1 MRKNKGITL
10 VALIIT
16 IIVML
21 ILVAV
26 SVNVLIKSNLIGT
39 AEKTVNKYSK
49 AAEEESNGGTIE
61 INGKKYA
68 SIEDYIEG
76 NEQYDPDGWVMAWT
90 CADGGS
96 WSDTIEEGGTAEGD
110 IVAKLYKTGSK
121 ITPSSF
127 EFNGKTC
134 TFNEGDEYN
143 LVIEGTGT
151 MGALMTTEGN
161 NITGATGWHKS
172 TAMYMMGASD
182 TCIMPY
188 VSKIV
193 VGKGIK
199 NIGGYAFGGDTGL
212 KKVILS
218 SEITSIDE
226 YAFMYCTNLTSIKI
240 PENVKSIGI
249 QAFDRCA
256 SLTSVTIPS
265 SVTSI
270 GARAFEECTSL
281 SSVTIPSSVTSI
293 GARAF
298 EECTSLSSVTIPNS
312 VTSIEDETFKECT
325 SLSSVTIPNSVTN
338 IGDSAFF
345 KCTSLSSVTIPNG
358 VTSIGYDVFH
368 FCTDLSKVKVLAT
381 NATVRGTAFYTL
393 ATNSKIYV
401 LNDIMKTRVEAEIDE
416 SRTTVEV
423 VTEEQ
428 MKSL

>member
-1 MRKNKGITL
+1 MEKKLKQNKGITL

-270 GARAFEECTSL
+270 GARAFAGCISLTTVTIPSSVKSIGNYAFYKCTSL
-281 SSVTIPSSVTSI
+281 SSVTIPNGVTNI
-293 GARAF
+293 GDSAF
-298 EECTSLSSVTIPNS
+298 AECTSLSSVTIPNS
-312 VTSIEDETFKECT
+312 VTSIG
-325 SLSSVTIPNSVTN
+325 SLAF
-338 IGDSAFF
+338 DS
-345 KCTSLSSVTIPNG
+345 CES
-358 VTSIGYDVFH
+358 
-368 FCTDLSKVKVLAT
+368 LSKVKVLAT
-381 NATVRGTAFYTL
+381 NATVGILTFWGL
-393 ATNSKIYV
+393 NSNAKIYV
-401 LNDIMKTRVEAEIDE
+401 LNDTMKTRVEAEVTD
-416 SRTTVEV
+416 SNATVEV

>member
-1 MRKNKGITL
+1 MEKKLKQNKGITL

-281 SSVTIPSSVTSI
+281 SSVTIP
-293 GARAF
+293 
-298 EECTSLSSVTIPNS
+298 
-312 VTSIEDETFKECT
+312 
-325 SLSSVTIPNSVTN
+325 NSVTN

>member
-16 IIVML
+16 IVVML

-26 SVNVLIKSNLIGT
+26 SVNVVIKSNLIGT
-39 AEKTVNKYSK
+39 AEKTVDKYK
-49 AAEEESNGGTIE
+49 TAAEEEGKGEAIE

-240 PENVKSIGI
+240 PENVKSIEI

-256 SLTSVTIPS
+256 SLT
-265 SVTSI
+265 
-270 GARAFEECTSL
+270 
-281 SSVTIPSSVTSI
+281 SVTIPSSVTSI

-325 SLSSVTIPNSVTN
+325 SLTSVTIPSSVTN
-338 IGDSAFF
+338 IGDSAFYE
-345 KCTSLSSVTIPNG
+345 CTSLSSVTIPNG

>member
-1 MRKNKGITL
+1 MEKKLKQNKGITL

-16 IIVML
+16 IIIML

-281 SSVTIPSSVTSI
+281 SSVTIP
-293 GARAF
+293 
-298 EECTSLSSVTIPNS
+298 
-312 VTSIEDETFKECT
+312 
-325 SLSSVTIPNSVTN
+325 NSVTN

>member
-1 MRKNKGITL
+1 MEKKLKQNKGITL

-265 SVTSI
+265 SVTNI
-270 GARAFEECTSL
+270 GDSAFFKCTSL
-281 SSVTIPSSVTSI
+281 TSVTIPS
-293 GARAF
+293 
-298 EECTSLSSVTIPNS
+298 
-312 VTSIEDETFKECT
+312 
-325 SLSSVTIPNSVTN
+325 SVTN

>member
-1 MRKNKGITL
+1 MEKKLKQNKGITL

-281 SSVTIPSSVTSI
+281 SSVTIP
-293 GARAF
+293 
-298 EECTSLSSVTIPNS
+298 NS
-312 VTSIEDETFKECT
+312 VTSIE
-325 SLSSVTIPNSVTN
+325 
-338 IGDSAFF
+338 DSAFF

>member
-16 IIVML
+16 IVVML
-21 ILVAV
+21 ILIAV

-39 AEKTVNKYSK
+39 AEKTVEKYNKV
-49 AAEEESNGGTIE
+49 AEEEGNGGTIE
-61 INGKKYA
+61 IDGKKYA
-68 SIEDYIEG
+68 SIEDYMEG
-76 NEQYDPDGWVMAWT
+76 NEQYDPDGWIMAWT

-110 IVAKLYKTGSK
+110 IVAKLYKTGNK

-127 EFNGKTC
+127 EFNGKIC

-151 MGALMTTEGN
+151 MGALMTTDGS

-212 KKVILS
+212 KKISLS
-218 SEITSIDE
+218 SEITSINDC
-226 YAFMYCTNLTSIKI
+226 AFMYCTNLTSIKI
-240 PENVKSIGI
+240 PENVMSIGFN
-249 QAFDRCA
+249 AFYNCE
-256 SLTSVTIPS
+256 SLTSVSIPS
-265 SVTSI
+265 
-270 GARAFEECTSL
+270 
-281 SSVTIPSSVTSI
+281 
-293 GARAF
+293 
-298 EECTSLSSVTIPNS
+298 
-312 VTSIEDETFKECT
+312 
-325 SLSSVTIPNSVTN
+325 
-338 IGDSAFF
+338 
-345 KCTSLSSVTIPNG
+345 G
-358 VTSIGYDVFH
+358 VTSIGDRAFYN
-368 FCTDLSKVKVLAT
+368 CASLSKIKVLAT
-381 NATVRGTAFYTL
+381 NATVEEYAFGGL
-393 ATNSKIYV
+393 ASNSKIYV
-401 LNDIMKTRVEAEIDE
+401 LNDTMKTRVEAAIDKSE
-416 SRTTVEV
+416 TTVEV

>member
-1 MRKNKGITL
+1 MEKKLKQNKGITL

-16 IIVML
+16 IVVML

-26 SVNVLIKSNLIGT
+26 SVNVVIKSNLIGT

-96 WSDTIEEGGTAEGD
+96 WSDTIEEGGTAEGN
-110 IVAKLYKTGSK
+110 IVAKLYKTGNK

-226 YAFMYCTNLTSIKI
+226 YAFMYCTNLTSITI
-240 PENVKSIGI
+240 PSSVKSIGI
-249 QAFDRCA
+249 SAFYK
-256 SLTSVTIPS
+256 
-265 SVTSI
+265 
-270 GARAFEECTSL
+270 CTSL

>member
-281 SSVTIPSSVTSI
+281 SSVTIP
-293 GARAF
+293 
-298 EECTSLSSVTIPNS
+298 
-312 VTSIEDETFKECT
+312 
-325 SLSSVTIPNSVTN
+325 NSVTN

>member
-1 MRKNKGITL
+1 MRKDKGITL

-26 SVNVLIKSNLIGT
+26 SVNVLIKSDLMGI
-39 AEKTVNKYSK
+39 AEKTTDKYK
-49 AAEEESNGGTIE
+49 TAAQEESKGGTIE
-61 INGKKYA
+61 INGKKYG
-68 SIEDYIEG
+68 SIEDYRED
-76 NEQYDPDGWVMAWT
+76 NEQYDPNGWVMAWT

-281 SSVTIPSSVTSI
+281 SSVTIP
-293 GARAF
+293 
-298 EECTSLSSVTIPNS
+298 NS

-345 KCTSLSSVTIPNG
+345 NCTSLSSVTIPNG

>member
-1 MRKNKGITL
+1 MEKKLKQNKGITL

-16 IIVML
+16 IVVML
-21 ILVAV
+21 ILVSV

-110 IVAKLYKTGSK
+110 IVAKLYKTGNK

-151 MGALMTTEGN
+151 MGALMTTEGD
-161 NITGATGWHKS
+161 NITGATGWHKL
-172 TAMYMMGASD
+172 TAMYVMGASD

-199 NIGGYAFGGDTGL
+199 NIGGCAFGGDTGL

-226 YAFMYCTNLTSIKI
+226 YAFMNCTNLTSIKI
-240 PENVKSIGI
+240 PENITSIGVG
-249 QAFDRCA
+249 AFKKCT
-256 SLTSVTIPS
+256 SLTSITIPNGVTSIEDRTFEECTSLTSITIPS

-270 GARAFEECTSL
+270 GSYAFEDCTSLTSVTMPSSVTNIGSYAFEDCTSL
-281 SSVTIPSSVTSI
+281 SSVTIPDGVTSI
-293 GARAF
+293 GDNAF
-298 EECTSLSSVTIPNS
+298 RNCTKL
-312 VTSIEDETFKECT
+312 TSI
-325 SLSSVTIPNSVTN
+325 TIPNSVTN
-338 IGDSAFF
+338 IED
-345 KCTSLSSVTIPNG
+345 
-358 VTSIGYDVFH
+358 
-368 FCTDLSKVKVLAT
+368 
-381 NATVRGTAFYTL
+381 
-393 ATNSKIYV
+393 
-401 LNDIMKTRVEAEIDE
+401 
-416 SRTTVEV
+416 
-423 VTEEQ
+423 
-428 MKSL
+428 

>member
-1 MRKNKGITL
+1 MEKKLKQNKGITL

-16 IIVML
+16 IVVML

-39 AEKTVNKYSK
+39 AEKTVDKYK
-49 AAEEESNGGTIE
+49 TAAEEEGKGEAIE

-281 SSVTIPSSVTSI
+281 SSVTIP
-293 GARAF
+293 
-298 EECTSLSSVTIPNS
+298 NS

-325 SLSSVTIPNSVTN
+325 SLTSVTIPSSVTN
-338 IGDSAFF
+338 IGDSAFYE
-345 KCTSLSSVTIPNG
+345 CTSLSSVTIPNG

>member
-1 MRKNKGITL
+1 MEKKLKQNKGITL

-49 AAEEESNGGTIE
+49 TAEEESNGGTIE

-281 SSVTIPSSVTSI
+281 SSVTIP
-293 GARAF
+293 
-298 EECTSLSSVTIPNS
+298 NS
-312 VTSIEDETFKECT
+312 VTSIED
-325 SLSSVTIPNSVTN
+325 
-338 IGDSAFF
+338 SAFF
-345 KCTSLSSVTIPNG
+345 TCTSLSSVTIPNG

-381 NATVRGTAFYTL
+381 NATVRGMAFYTL
-393 ATNSKIYV
+393 ANNSKIYV

>member
-1 MRKNKGITL
+1 MEKKLKQNKGITL

-281 SSVTIPSSVTSI
+281 SSVTIPSSVKSI
-293 GARAF
+293 GNYAF
-298 EECTSLSSVTIPNS
+298 YKCTSLSSVTIPNGVTNIGDSAFAECTSLSSVTIPNS
-312 VTSIEDETFKECT
+312 VTSIG
-325 SLSSVTIPNSVTN
+325 SLAF
-338 IGDSAFF
+338 DS
-345 KCTSLSSVTIPNG
+345 CES
-358 VTSIGYDVFH
+358 
-368 FCTDLSKVKVLAT
+368 LSKVKVLAT
-381 NATVRGTAFYTL
+381 NATVGILTFRGL
-393 ATNSKIYV
+393 NSNAKIYV
-401 LNDIMKTRVEAEIDE
+401 LNDTMKTRVEAEVTD
-416 SRTTVEV
+416 SNATVEV

>member
-1 MRKNKGITL
+1 MEKKLKQNKGITL

-281 SSVTIPSSVTSI
+281 SSVTIP
-293 GARAF
+293 
-298 EECTSLSSVTIPNS
+298 NS
-312 VTSIEDETFKECT
+312 VTSIE
-325 SLSSVTIPNSVTN
+325 
-338 IGDSAFF
+338 DSAFF
-345 KCTSLSSVTIPNG
+345 KCTSLSSVTILNG

>member
-1 MRKNKGITL
+1 MEKKLKQNKGITL

-281 SSVTIPSSVTSI
+281 SSVTIP
-293 GARAF
+293 
-298 EECTSLSSVTIPNS
+298 NS
-312 VTSIEDETFKECT
+312 VTSIE
-325 SLSSVTIPNSVTN
+325 
-338 IGDSAFF
+338 DSAFF

-381 NATVRGTAFYTL
+381 NATVRRTAFYTL

>member
-256 SLTSVTIPS
+256 SLTSITIPNGVTNIGDSAFAGCISLTTVTIPS
-265 SVTSI
+265 SVKSI
-270 GARAFEECTSL
+270 GNYAFYKCTSL
-281 SSVTIPSSVTSI
+281 SSVTIPNGVTNI
-293 GARAF
+293 GDSAF
-298 EECTSLSSVTIPNS
+298 AECTSLSSVTIPNS
-312 VTSIEDETFKECT
+312 VTSIG
-325 SLSSVTIPNSVTN
+325 SLAF
-338 IGDSAFF
+338 DS
-345 KCTSLSSVTIPNG
+345 CES
-358 VTSIGYDVFH
+358 
-368 FCTDLSKVKVLAT
+368 LSKVKVLAT
-381 NATVRGTAFYTL
+381 NATVGILTFWGL
-393 ATNSKIYV
+393 NSNAKIYV
-401 LNDIMKTRVEAEIDE
+401 LNDTMKTRVEAEVTD
-416 SRTTVEV
+416 SNATVEV

>member
-293 GARAF
+293 GPSAF
-298 EECTSLSSVTIPNS
+298 TECASLTSITIPNG
-312 VTSIEDETFKECT
+312 
-325 SLSSVTIPNSVTN
+325 VTN

>member
-1 MRKNKGITL
+1 MEKKLKQNKGITL

-270 GARAFEECTSL
+270 GARAF
-281 SSVTIPSSVTSI
+281 
-293 GARAF
+293 
-298 EECTSLSSVTIPNS
+298 
-312 VTSIEDETFKECT
+312 KECT

-358 VTSIGYDVFH
+358 VTSIGYDVFR

-381 NATVRGTAFYTL
+381 NATVRGMAFYTL

>member
-1 MRKNKGITL
+1 MEKKLKQNKGITL

-212 KKVILS
+212 KKISLS

-270 GARAFEECTSL
+270 GARAFE
-281 SSVTIPSSVTSI
+281 
-293 GARAF
+293 
-298 EECTSLSSVTIPNS
+298 
-312 VTSIEDETFKECT
+312 ECT

>member
-281 SSVTIPSSVTSI
+281 STVTIPSSVKSI
-293 GARAF
+293 GNYAF
-298 EECTSLSSVTIPNS
+298 YKCTSLSSVTIPNGVTNIGDSAFAECTSLSSVTIPNS
-312 VTSIEDETFKECT
+312 VTSIG
-325 SLSSVTIPNSVTN
+325 SLAF
-338 IGDSAFF
+338 DS
-345 KCTSLSSVTIPNG
+345 CES
-358 VTSIGYDVFH
+358 
-368 FCTDLSKVKVLAT
+368 LSKVKVLAT
-381 NATVRGTAFYTL
+381 NATVGILTFRGL
-393 ATNSKIYV
+393 NSNAKIYV
-401 LNDIMKTRVEAEIDE
+401 LNDTMKTRVEAEVTD
-416 SRTTVEV
+416 SNATVEV

>member
-1 MRKNKGITL
+1 MEKKLKQNKGITL

-16 IIVML
+16 IVVML
-21 ILVAV
+21 ILVSV

-110 IVAKLYKTGSK
+110 IVAKLYKTGNK

-127 EFNGKTC
+127 EFNGETY

-199 NIGGYAFGGDTGL
+199 RRI
-212 KKVILS
+212 
-218 SEITSIDE
+218 
-226 YAFMYCTNLTSIKI
+226 
-240 PENVKSIGI
+240 
-249 QAFDRCA
+249 
-256 SLTSVTIPS
+256 
-265 SVTSI
+265 
-270 GARAFEECTSL
+270 
-281 SSVTIPSSVTSI
+281 
-293 GARAF
+293 
-298 EECTSLSSVTIPNS
+298 
-312 VTSIEDETFKECT
+312 
-325 SLSSVTIPNSVTN
+325 
-338 IGDSAFF
+338 
-345 KCTSLSSVTIPNG
+345 
-358 VTSIGYDVFH
+358 
-368 FCTDLSKVKVLAT
+368 
-381 NATVRGTAFYTL
+381 
-393 ATNSKIYV
+393 
-401 LNDIMKTRVEAEIDE
+401 
-416 SRTTVEV
+416 
-423 VTEEQ
+423 
-428 MKSL
+428 

>member
-1 MRKNKGITL
+1 MEKKLKQNKGITL

-293 GARAF
+293 GPSAF
-298 EECTSLSSVTIPNS
+298 TECASLTSITIPNG
-312 VTSIEDETFKECT
+312 
-325 SLSSVTIPNSVTN
+325 VTN

-345 KCTSLSSVTIPNG
+345 KCTSLSSVTIPNS

>member
-1 MRKNKGITL
+1 MEKKLKQNKGITL

-151 MGALMTTEGN
+151 MGELMTTEGY

-281 SSVTIPSSVTSI
+281 SSVTIP
-293 GARAF
+293 
-298 EECTSLSSVTIPNS
+298 
-312 VTSIEDETFKECT
+312 
-325 SLSSVTIPNSVTN
+325 NSVTN